1 MKDTKRL
8 AIVLATMLCAGPS
21 TAESLRSAVEAAVR
35 TNPSVLAAGAE
46 ARGSAYDVLQLRS
59 EYEPAVRLFGEVGPE
74 YVNDP
79 ANLSAEDNQDWKI
92 SRSIGIEAEVVLFD
106 GFRRANLLYANAA
119 RVDGNIFRLM
129 DASETMALNAT
140 EVYIDVFR
148 HRGLA
153 AAAERNLER
162 HREIGRQVAELVE
175 GGRLPL
181 SDRLQVEDRVRAA
194 ELALI
199 DVRRALED
207 ANARYTRIVGR
218 PPSGSMS
225 IPRVSGLP
233 GSSEA
238 LAETAVRR
246 SFRVRVAETE
256 LNSAL
261 YAQRIVEADRAPRV
275 TLNAGGS
282 YGQDTDGASGSDND
296 VFVGLRFNWTLYQGG
311 RTPQSRALIE
321 QRSKAMSERNVAIRD
336 VRELA
341 DRTWNGYRANAQ
353 TARVLAEQLTS
364 AEALVSQFRAEFEAG
379 TRSLLDVLEA
389 ERVRFDVEFEKLS
402 ADASFAFSTYRLLA
416 VESRLADHFG
426 VAPANMPFAPD
437 FESRAL
443 AEPRSVFRTAIPP
456 LE

>member
-1 MKDTKRL
+1 MIDSRRWAL
-8 AIVLATMLCAGPS
+8 VVAAMLCAGPS
-21 TAESLRSAVEAAVR
+21 VAEPLRAAVEAAVT
-35 TNPSVLAAGAE
+35 TNPTVLAAGAE
-46 ARGSAYDVLQLRS
+46 ARGSAFDVLQLRS

-74 YVNDP
+74 FVNNP
-79 ANLSAEDNQDWKI
+79 ANLSEADNQDWKI

-106 GFRRANLLYANAA
+106 GYRRANLLYATAA

-140 EVYIDVFR
+140 EVYIDVYR
-148 HRGLA
+148 HRNLVA
-153 AAAERNLER
+153 SAERNLER
-162 HREIGRQVAELVE
+162 HREIARQVTELVE

-199 DVRRALED
+199 DVRRSLED

-218 PPSGSMS
+218 PPSGPMS
-225 IPRVSGLP
+225 IPRVGNLP
-233 GSSEA
+233 GNSSQFLDA
-238 LAETAVRR
+238 AVQR

-275 TLNAGGS
+275 TLNAGAS
-282 YGQDTDGASGSDND
+282 YGEDTDGASGSDND
-296 VFVGLRFNWTLYQGG
+296 LFVGLRFNWTLYQGG

-321 QRSKAMSERNVAIRD
+321 QRSKAMSERNVAIRE

-341 DRTWNGYRANAQ
+341 ERTWNGYRANTQ
-353 TARVLAEQLTS
+353 TARILADQLVS
-364 AEALVSQFRAEFEAG
+364 AEALVAQFRSEFEAG

-416 VESRLADHFG
+416 VESRLAEHFG

>member
-1 MKDTKRL
+1 MIDSRRL
-8 AIVLATMLCAGPS
+8 ALAVAAMLCAGPAA
-21 TAESLRSAVEAAVR
+21 AEPLRAAVEAAVT

-46 ARGSAYDVLQLRS
+46 ARGSAFDLLQLRS

-74 YVNDP
+74 FVNDP
-79 ANLSAEDNQDWKI
+79 SNLSEEDNQDWKI
-92 SRSIGIEAEVVLFD
+92 SRSLGIEAEVVLFD
-106 GFRRANLLYANAA
+106 GYRRANLLYATAA

-140 EVYIDVFR
+140 EVYIDVYR
-148 HRGLA
+148 HRNLVA
-153 AAAERNLER
+153 SAERNLER
-162 HREIGRQVAELVE
+162 HREIARQVTELVE

-199 DVRRALED
+199 DVRRSLED
-207 ANARYTRIVGR
+207 ANARYARIVDR

-225 IPRVSGLP
+225 IPRVASLP
-233 GSSEA
+233 RNSAQFVEA
-238 LAETAVRR
+238 AVQR

-275 TLNAGGS
+275 TLNAGGR
-282 YGQDTDGASGSDND
+282 YGQDMDGASGTDSD
-296 VFVGLRFNWTLYQGG
+296 VFVGLRLNWTLYQGG

-321 QRSKAMSERNVAIRD
+321 QRSKAMSERNVAIRE

-341 DRTWNGYRANAQ
+341 ERTWNGYRANTQ
-353 TARVLAEQLTS
+353 TARILADQLAS
-364 AEALVSQFRAEFEAG
+364 AEALVAQFRSEFEAG

-416 VESRLADHFG
+416 VESRLAEHFG

>member
-1 MKDTKRL
+1 MIDRRRL
-8 AIVLATMLCAGPS
+8 ALAMAAVLCAS
-21 TAESLRSAVEAAVR
+21 TSAAEPLRAAVEAAVT

-46 ARGSAYDVLQLRS
+46 ARGSAFNALQLRS
-59 EYEPAVRLFGEVGPE
+59 EYEPTVRLFGDVGPE
-74 YVNDP
+74 FVNDP
-79 ANLSAEDNQDWKI
+79 ANLSEEDNQDWKI
-92 SRSIGIEAEVVLFD
+92 RRSIGVEAEVVLFD
-106 GFRRANLLYANAA
+106 GFRRANLLYASAA
-119 RVDGNIFRLM
+119 RVDGNIFRLL
-129 DASETMALNAT
+129 DASESMALNAT
-140 EVYIDVFR
+140 EVYIDVYR
-148 HRGLA
+148 HRNLV

-162 HREIGRQVAELVE
+162 HRDIARQVTELVT

-181 SDRLQVEDRVRAA
+181 SDRLQVEDRTRAA

-199 DVRRALED
+199 NVRRALED
-207 ANARYTRIVGR
+207 ANARYARIVGR

-225 IPRVSGLP
+225 IPRLSGLP
-233 GSSEA
+233 GNSGQLVEA
-238 LAETAVRR
+238 AVQR

-275 TLNAGGS
+275 TLNAGGR
-282 YGQDTDGASGSDND
+282 YGQDTDGSSGSDGD
-296 VFVGLRFNWTLYQGG
+296 VFVGLRLNWTLYQGG

-321 QRSKAMSERNVAIRD
+321 QRSKAMSERNVAIRE

-341 DRTWNGYRANAQ
+341 ERTWNGYRANGQA
-353 TARVLAEQLTS
+353 ARLLAEQLVS
-364 AEALVSQFRAEFEAG
+364 AETLVSQFRSEFEAG

-402 ADASFAFSTYRLLA
+402 ADASFAFSTYRMLA
-416 VESRLADHFG
+416 VQSRLAEHFG

>member
-1 MKDTKRL
+1 MMQTRL
-8 AIVLATMLCAGPS
+8 LAALVALGLGTGAARG
-21 TAESLRSAVEAAVR
+21 ESLRAAVEAAVV

-59 EYEPAVRLFGEVGPE
+59 EYEPAVRLFGEVGPQW
-74 YVNDP
+74 VNDP
-79 ANLSAEDNQDWKI
+79 ANLSEDDNEDWKI
-92 SRSIGIEAEVVLFD
+92 SRSVGIEAEVVLFD
-106 GFRRANLLYANAA
+106 GYRRANLLYATAA

-140 EVYIDVFR
+140 EVYIDVYR
-148 HRGLA
+148 HRSLV
-153 AAAERNLER
+153 AAAERNLAR
-162 HREIGRQVAELVE
+162 HREIAAQVTSLVE
-175 GGRLPL
+175 GGRLPV

-207 ANARYTRIVGR
+207 AGARYARIVGR
-218 PPSGSMS
+218 PPSGAMS
-225 IPRVSGLP
+225 VPVLSGLP
-233 GSSEA
+233 RSQTALVEA
-238 LAETAVRR
+238 AVRR

-275 TLNAGGS
+275 TLNAGGR
-282 YGQDTDGASGSDND
+282 YGQDVDGASGDDSD

-321 QRSKAMSERNVAIRD
+321 ARSKAMSERNVAIRE

-341 DRTWNGYRANAQ
+341 ERTWNGFRANAQ
-353 TARVLAEQLTS
+353 TARVLADQLAS
-364 AEALVSQFRAEFEAG
+364 AEALVSQFRTEFEAG
-379 TRSLLDVLEA
+379 TRSLLDVLES

-402 ADASFAFSTYRLLA
+402 ADASYAFSTYRLLA
-416 VESRLADHFG
+416 VESRLAEHFG
-426 VAPANMPFAPD
+426 VAPADMPFAPD

-443 AEPRSVFRTAIPP
+443 ADPRSVFRTAIPP